1 MKGVGNNPAIDAYQ
15 RMAVSSVGGV
25 RPAERVEAGTQPATS
40 RAAEVSISAQARELA
55 ASQAQGGFDV
65 QKVEALKA
73 KIQDGNYQINPQVV
87 AERLLDRLA

>member
-25 RPAERVEAGTQPATS
+25 RPAEKVETGAHPAVS
-40 RAAEVSISAQARELA
+40 RAAEVNISAQARELA
-55 ASQAQGGFDV
+55 ASQAEGAFDV

-73 KIQDGNYQINPQVV
+73 KIHGGSFQVNPQLV
-87 AERLLDRLA
+87 AERLLDRLG